1 MRIVTMMMVTM
12 WSNILYFHFRR
23 NLATKG
29 FWGFAQNVILELKG
43 RPLSI
48 IWIICFIC
56 WDIEEQVRF
65 VLRAKQEI
73 ILLSFP
79 FNSLNLSKMENPLNF
94 TSSLLTPGLWLH
106 FAQRPIPLFPSQN
119 QSSANSPKSAFKK
132 LSRPL
137 HCKGLWYQITC
148 HGVFLFSDLLI
159 LPTQTQRTQVLSAL
173 T

>member
-1 MRIVTMMMVTM
+1 MKWAPNTPWFLNHKRQIEPSSRMDMRIVTMMMATMMMATM

-43 RPLSI
+43 HPLSI

-56 WDIEEQVRF
+56 WDIEEQVQF

-79 FNSLNLSKMENPLNF
+79 FNSLNFSKMENPLNF
-94 TSSLLTPGLWLH
+94 TSSLLTPDLWLH
-106 FAQRPIPLFPSQN
+106 FAQRPIQRVPIAESKFG
-119 QSSANSPKSAFKK
+119 K
-132 LSRPL
+132 LS
-137 HCKGLWYQITC
+137 QIC
-148 HGVFLFSDLLI
+148 L
-159 LPTQTQRTQVLSAL
+159 
-173 T
+173 

>member
-43 RPLSI
+43 HPLSI
-48 IWIICFIC
+48 IWIIYFIC
-56 WDIEEQVRF
+56 WDIEEQVQV

-94 TSSLLTPGLWLH
+94 TSSLLTPDLWLH
-106 FAQRPIPLFPSQN
+106 FAQRPFPHSHRRIKVRQTLPNLPLINFLGHFN
-119 QSSANSPKSAFKK
+119 I
-132 LSRPL
+132 
-137 HCKGLWYQITC
+137 KGCNIK
-148 HGVFLFSDLLI
+148 
-159 LPTQTQRTQVLSAL
+159 
-173 T
+173 